1 MSAVYTIFTSPNHPL
16 VPGHLPTLIV
26 TPHGRPMQTLY
37 TYLHTN
43 SNTENYLLTPS
54 EGGDLCVA
62 KLFPPD
68 QSGSLR
74 SARSSGGS
82 GVQVRC
88 EASRG
93 LSWRIQQTGI
103 QNPIYKL
110 TLPNPESPEEE
121 QPLFQISK
129 PNPSAPFWSLF
140 YFAYAGHLIP
150 PKRVEFGRIS
160 KNAPEQGGGTRVS
173 ITGKNDEE
181 KAVWKSIG
189 EGNEDGV
196 EWIVICAAMCV
207 LDDEIVEAA
216 EKAGFPPASG
226 LAAGAKSRGNGSP
239 PSMLAAPNMTQPS
252 ASGGLRIPSPH
263 RTRVLPPLHL
273 STDLPRSA
281 SSNSLGQLHGPFA
294 PSPQLPQAQV
304 GYPTPP
310 RNGPSPAGSRQTPP
324 TQQQQPPPRSRPSS
338 RGQSTPSAPDPSQ
351 NGYPPPPEVPQHY
364 QQQQRATPPRQS
376 QQQAPPPRGSS
387 RGAAMLQPQPPPHAM
402 PPPHEQFRQPIP
414 HPQQSYAEQ
423 PPQQQPFPHSNGGQQ
438 QYYRPPPSAPMP
450 PPQQQQPPSGQRRYY
465 QLSDAPVQPRPVS
478 GREGTTAAQMVQQQ
492 VEQRRLQKARGG

>member
-43 SNTENYLLTPS
+43 SNTENFLLTPS

-74 SARSSGGS
+74 SARASGGS

-110 TLPNPESPEEE
+110 TLPNPENPEEE

-160 KNAPEQGGGTRVS
+160 KNVPEQGGGTRVS
-173 ITGKNDEE
+173 ITGKTDEE
-181 KAVWKSIG
+181 KAVWKTIG

-216 EKAGFPPASG
+216 EKAGIPPASG
-226 LAAGAKSRGNGSP
+226 PAGGAKSRGNGSAP
-239 PSMLAAPNMTQPS
+239 PMLAAPVPTS
-252 ASGGLRIPSPH
+252 ASTSGGLRPPSPH
-263 RTRVLPPLHL
+263 KARVLPPLHL

-294 PSPQLPQAQV
+294 PSPQLPQAQM
-304 GYPTPP
+304 GYPAPP
-310 RNGPSPAGSRQTPP
+310 RNGPSPSGSRQTPP

-338 RGQSTPSAPDPSQ
+338 RGQSVPPPPDSSQ
-351 NGYPPPPEVPQHY
+351 NGYPPPPELPQHY
-364 QQQQRATPPRQS
+364 QQQQQQRATPPQP

-387 RGAAMLQPQPPPHAM
+387 RGVPMPQPQPPSQPMPH
-402 PPPHEQFRQPIP
+402 PHEQYRQPSS
-414 HPQQSYAEQ
+414 HPQQPYTH
-423 PPQQQPFPHSNGGQQ
+423 PPQPQQTYQHPNGSQQ
-438 QYYRPPPSAPMP
+438 QYYQP
-450 PPQQQQPPSGQRRYY
+450 PPQQQQPPPDQRRYY
-465 QLSDAPVQPRPVS
+465 QLSDAPVPPRPVS
-478 GREGTTAAQMVQQQ
+478 GGGGTAAARMVQQQ

>member
-16 VPGHLPTLIV
+16 VPEHLPTLIV

-74 SARSSGGS
+74 SARASGGS
-82 GVQVRC
+82 SVQVRC

-110 TLPNPESPEEE
+110 TLPSPENPEEE

-173 ITGKNDEE
+173 ITGKTDEE
-181 KAVWKSIG
+181 KAVWKTIG

-216 EKAGFPPASG
+216 EKAGFPTASG
-226 LAAGAKSRGNGSP
+226 PAAGAKSRGNGPAP
-239 PSMLAAPNMTQPS
+239 PMLAAPVPTQP
-252 ASGGLRIPSPH
+252 ATSGGLRPPSPH
-263 RTRVLPPLHL
+263 KTRVLPPLHL

-294 PSPQLPQAQV
+294 PSPQLPQAQM
-304 GYPTPP
+304 GYPAPP
-310 RNGPSPAGSRQTPP
+310 RNGPSPSGSRQTPP
-324 TQQQQPPPRSRPSS
+324 QSQQQQPPRSRPSS
-338 RGQSTPSAPDPSQ
+338 RGQSVPPPPDPSQ
-351 NGYPPPPEVPQHY
+351 NGYPPPPEMPQQY
-364 QQQQRATPPRQS
+364 QQQQQRATPPQA

-387 RGAAMLQPQPPPHAM
+387 RGVAMPQPQPPPQ
-402 PPPHEQFRQPIP
+402 PLQPSHEQYRHPAP
-414 HPQQSYAEQ
+414 HHQQSYPQ
-423 PPQQQPFPHSNGGQQ
+423 PPPQQPFQPPNGQQ
-438 QYYRPPPSAPMP
+438 QYYQQPPAPIA
-450 PPQQQQPPSGQRRYY
+450 PPQQQQPPPDQRRYY
-465 QLSDAPVQPRPVS
+465 QLSDAPVPPRPV
-478 GREGTTAAQMVQQQ
+478 GGGGGTAAARMVQQQ